1 MQQKSRW
8 MIPAIALL
16 AFAAPVAAQD
26 PAENAPVTEPPSAQ
40 EPTME
45 APQDPAMEPAADQ
58 PDAQQA
64 HDWEFALAPTE
75 KAPGA
80 AATVMVVNGDQGSDF
95 TIVATGLPAV
105 DELDAENQDVS
116 TYTVWIVPGKDK
128 VNESELA
135 GVLTVTPEGTGRLE
149 AETDLESFGVIVT
162 ATPDGAPTQISGVP
176 VLTGIPVQADAPPD
190 VAEEAAEA
198 AENVAEEAAEVDA
211 ADPADKPE
219 EAADVTEEVREGM
232 DEVAEEAAEEAAE
245 QPAAEPAPET
255 APEAAP
261 QPEGTP

>member
-1 MQQKSRW
+1 

-16 AFAAPVAAQD
+16 AFAAPLAAQD

-45 APQDPAMEPAADQ
+45 APQDPSMQQPAAEQ
-58 PDAQQA
+58 ADAQPA

-80 AATVMVVNGDQGSDF
+80 SATVMVVDGDQGSDF

-149 AETDLESFGVIVT
+149 AETELETFGVIVT

-211 ADPADKPE
+211 ADPADKAE
-219 EAADVTEEVREGM
+219 EAADVTEEVQEGM
-232 DEVAEEAAEEAAE
+232 DEVAEEAAEEAAQ

-255 APEAAP
+255 APQSQE
-261 QPEGTP
+261 TP